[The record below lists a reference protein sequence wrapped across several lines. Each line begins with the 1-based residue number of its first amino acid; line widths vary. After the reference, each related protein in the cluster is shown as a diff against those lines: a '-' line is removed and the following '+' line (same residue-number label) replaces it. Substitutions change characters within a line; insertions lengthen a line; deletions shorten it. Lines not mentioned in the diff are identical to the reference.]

1 MKNYDDLQ
9 RFKDKTRTGAIDFK
23 DMSAQSQ
30 QQSNSNWAIIKQLAS
45 ETDDQTLLAQGGS
58 VSTPVPQS
66 VDAKTFEAS
75 LAKPTPAAPTPHAPV
90 ATIFGSLAPQQ
101 GKPAP
106 TETRHAPLMAQL
118 PAQAPTAAPEQPPLP
133 SPVAPVHAP
142 APGQNQPVRFDRL
155 FATKDAAPAGQ
166 NAKDIPLQ
174 TLLETIASCR

>member
-30 QQSNSNWAIIKQLAS
+30 QQSSGNWAIIKQLAS
-45 ETDDQTLLAQGGS
+45 EGDEQTLIAQGGS

-66 VDAKTFEAS
+66 VDARVFES
-75 LAKPTPAAPTPHAPV
+75 SPSPTATPLFA
-90 ATIFGSLAPQQ
+90 GLAPQQ
-101 GKPAP
+101 
-106 TETRHAPLMAQL
+106 TETRHAP
-118 PAQAPTAAPEQPPLP
+118 AQAPLLSQVPAPASVAAPVQSP
-133 SPVAPVHAP
+133 SAPSAAPVSEVAT
-142 APGQNQPVRFDRL
+142 GQHQAVRFDRL
-155 FATKDAAPAGQ
+155 FATKGASPTGE

>member
-30 QQSNSNWAIIKQLAS
+30 QQSSGNWAIIKQLAS
-45 ETDDQTLLAQGGS
+45 EGDEQTMIAQGGS

-66 VDAKTFEAS
+66 VDARVFES
-75 LAKPTPAAPTPHAPV
+75 SPAKPAPV
-90 ATIFGSLAPQQ
+90 ESSPSPTATSLFPGLAPQQ
-101 GKPAP
+101 
-106 TETRHAPLMAQL
+106 TETRHAP
-118 PAQAPTAAPEQPPLP
+118 AQAPLLSQVPAPASVAAPVQSP
-133 SPVAPVHAP
+133 SAPSAAPVNEVAT
-142 APGQNQPVRFDRL
+142 GQHQAVRFDRL
-155 FATKDAAPAGQ
+155 FATKGASPTGG

>member
-30 QQSNSNWAIIKQLAS
+30 QQSSGNWAIIKQLAS
-45 ETDDQTLLAQGGS
+45 EGDEQSLIAQGGS

-66 VDAKTFEAS
+66 VDARVFESSPSPTATS
-75 LAKPTPAAPTPHAPV
+75 LFA
-90 ATIFGSLAPQQ
+90 GLEPQQ
-101 GKPAP
+101 
-106 TETRHAPLMAQL
+106 TETRHAP
-118 PAQAPTAAPEQPPLP
+118 AQAPLLSQVPAPASVAAPVQSP
-133 SPVAPVHAP
+133 SAPSAAPVNEVAT
-142 APGQNQPVRFDRL
+142 GQHQAVRFDRL
-155 FATKDAAPAGQ
+155 FATKGASPTGE

>member
-30 QQSNSNWAIIKQLAS
+30 QQSSGNWAIIKQLAS
-45 ETDDQTLLAQGGS
+45 EGDEQTLIAQGGS

-66 VDAKTFEAS
+66 VDARVFES
-75 LAKPTPAAPTPHAPV
+75 SPSPTATPLFA
-90 ATIFGSLAPQQ
+90 GLAPQQ
-101 GKPAP
+101 
-106 TETRHAPLMAQL
+106 TETRHAP
-118 PAQAPTAAPEQPPLP
+118 AQAPLLSQVPAPASVAAPVQSP
-133 SPVAPVHAP
+133 SAPSAAPVNEVAT
-142 APGQNQPVRFDRL
+142 GQHQAVRFDRL
-155 FATKDAAPAGQ
+155 FATKGASPTGE